1 MSPVPQLFPGW
12 HGRTAWKDTPWSSNG
27 PSDPLASHLR
37 GLFVSE
43 LRVMTMHDKDP
54 GFWQD
59 VLASAQNL
67 SPAWQG
73 AVMAVVIAVLRAIYD
88 GKEKRWIRILLEALI
103 CGGLTLAAA
112 SVIAWLDLP
121 ESLAIAFGGAMGFLG
136 VIQARRLALRYL
148 NIRVT
153 DGEGP

>member
-1 MSPVPQLFPGW
+1 
-12 HGRTAWKDTPWSSNG
+12 
-27 PSDPLASHLR
+27 
-37 GLFVSE
+37 
-43 LRVMTMHDKDP
+43 
-54 GFWQD
+54 
-59 VLASAQNL
+59 
-67 SPAWQG
+67 
-73 AVMAVVIAVLRAIYD
+73 MAVVIAVLRAIYD